1 MLSKEVP
8 PMPAENEPPAPAV
21 NPQQDIPPAM
31 MRTELE
37 RQRQDTKR
45 LLNDLAAAIA
55 KSAGHVGR
63 RAGSAAGHAAQYVQ
77 EHRVG
82 EMVTGLGRFIRRHPA
97 STLAGAV
104 LAGFFVGRAL
114 RNR

>member
-1 MLSKEVP
+1 M
-8 PMPAENEPPAPAV
+8 AADNEPPVPAAK
-21 NPQQDIPPAM
+21 PQQQDIPPAM

-37 RQRQDTKR
+37 RQRQDTRR
-45 LLNDLAAAIA
+45 LLNDMASAIA

-63 RAGSAAGHAAQYVQ
+63 RAGTAAGHAAQYVQ

-104 LAGFFVGRAL
+104 IAGFLVGRAL